1 MVTLLEINGTWWD
14 IVFSDDDAAQCGAGW
29 YATRET
35 YQGHIRPRLAS
46 TYTTELYATRRELLQ
61 AVRAVR

>member
-14 IVFSDDDAAQCGAGW
+14 IVFSRDDAAQSGAGW
-29 YATRET
+29 YATRDT
-35 YQGHIRPRLAS
+35 YM
-46 TYTTELYATRRELLQ
+46 TELYATRRELLK

>member
-14 IVFSDDDAAQCGAGW
+14 IVFSHDDAAQFGAGW
-29 YATRET
+29 YATRDT
-35 YQGHIRPRLAS
+35 YMTAR
-46 TYTTELYATRRELLQ
+46 YATRRELLQ